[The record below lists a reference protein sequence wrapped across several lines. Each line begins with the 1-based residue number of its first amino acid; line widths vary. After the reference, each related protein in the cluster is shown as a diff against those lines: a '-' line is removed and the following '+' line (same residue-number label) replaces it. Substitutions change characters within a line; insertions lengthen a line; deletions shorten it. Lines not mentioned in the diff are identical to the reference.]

1 MAGANG
7 ARSGAAAN
15 RCAQS
20 ITQHG
25 IASERATTPSTSDS
39 HLRGASALSQDFRGR
54 IGLNVEGSRL
64 YSYGCLREGGGF
76 SRATWWS
83 GRVAAFSTCE
93 LLTNATSPSAPPQRR
108 GTGRIQSFAPRAR
121 CDPFARWERHLS
133 HPSGSTAADEPR
145 RGSTDGQRLA
155 APPVGGAPAWDGKL
169 LASVAGYA
177 LRIADAGWLGT
188 VSIGQH
194 DVTPT
199 AAGTPPMSTGLQAI
213 ESGST

>member
-93 LLTNATSPSAPPQRR
+93 LRR
-108 GTGRIQSFAPRAR
+108 TRSRQAR
-121 CDPFARWERHLS
+121 LS
-133 HPSGSTAADEPR
+133 KR
-145 RGSTDGQRLA
+145 VR
-155 APPVGGAPAWDGKL
+155 
-169 LASVAGYA
+169 
-177 LRIADAGWLGT
+177 
-188 VSIGQH
+188 
-194 DVTPT
+194 
-199 AAGTPPMSTGLQAI
+199 
-213 ESGST
+213 

>member
-25 IASERATTPSTSDS
+25 IASERATTPSTSDL

-93 LLTNATSPSAPPQRR
+93 LPTNAISPGAPHQASA
-108 GTGRIQSFAPRAR
+108 GTHAP
-121 CDPFARWERHLS
+121 
-133 HPSGSTAADEPR
+133 G
-145 RGSTDGQRLA
+145 A
-155 APPVGGAPAWDGKL
+155 APPRKG
-169 LASVAGYA
+169 
-177 LRIADAGWLGT
+177 
-188 VSIGQH
+188 
-194 DVTPT
+194 
-199 AAGTPPMSTGLQAI
+199 
-213 ESGST
+213 